1 MKFQKLKVLFTF
13 LLSLTIH
20 ICSAQDTTKRWSL
33 QDCLSYAKAH
43 NISLQQAQADVNIS
57 KDQKMAAKGQLLPSV
72 NGNVSQNYNIGLGI
86 DPATNQKINQTVRS
100 NGFGINAGWNL
111 FNGFSVWNGIK
122 KASWDV
128 KASKYLLQQK
138 QHDLTIQIVNEY
150 LKILLNAE
158 MLQAAKSQ
166 FAVSKQFYKD
176 MQIQLEAGEKAK
188 ADLANAAAQLANDRQ
203 QEIMAENNLQIARRN
218 LAQSLQ
224 LREVTHFHIVYNIP
238 SFADTTLLHRS
249 LDQIY
254 AQVLE
259 KYPAIK
265 QGQAKI
271 KSATLNWRMYKSYL
285 WPSIGFGAGINTF
298 YSNNNEA
305 PFKQQFNENTGYSFG
320 FSLSIPLFNNLYY
333 RSNIHIAE
341 RGIKKA
347 ELQQKQNQYDL
358 WQAVQTVYS
367 DMHLY
372 RRAFQASEEAEN
384 ALEKALSYAQ
394 ISYKSGNATYYEY
407 LQARDRWQSAR
418 SQSIQNKY
426 TYLYNALLLKYYFEA
441 GG

>member
-1 MKFQKLKVLFTF
+1 MKY
-13 LLSLTIH
+13 LTIVFFF
-20 ICSAQDTTKRWSL
+20 ILLLPIQFCFAQNKDKRWSL
-33 QDCLSYAKAH
+33 QDCINYAKAH
-43 NISLQQAQADVNIS
+43 NLSLQQAQTDVQTA
-57 KDQKMAAKGQLLPSV
+57 KDQKMAAKGQLLPSL

-150 LKILLNAE
+150 LQILLNAE

-166 FAVSKQFYKD
+166 LAVSKQFYKD

-188 ADLANAAAQLANDRQ
+188 ADFANAAAQLANDRQ

-224 LREVTHFHIVYNIP
+224 LHDVFHFHIVYDVP
-238 SFADTTLLHRS
+238 SFADTTLLHQS
-249 LDQIY
+249 LDHVYTQ
-254 AQVLE
+254 ALK

-265 QGQAKI
+265 QGQAEI
-271 KSATLNWRMYKSYL
+271 KSATLNGRIYKSYL

-298 YSNNNEA
+298 YSDNNEA

-333 RSNIHIAE
+333 RSNVHIAE
-341 RGIKKA
+341 RGVKRA
-347 ELQQKQNQYDL
+347 ELQQKQKQYDL
-358 WQAVQTVYS
+358 WQAIQTVYS

-372 RRAFQASEEAEN
+372 RKAFQASEEAEN

-394 ISYKSGNATYYEY
+394 VSYKSGNATYYEY
-407 LQARDRWQSAR
+407 LQARDRWQGAR
-418 SQSIQNKY
+418 SQSIRNKY

-441 GG
+441 GC